1 MKRFLVLP
9 LLALPLA
16 GCPQTQTSS
25 GKTSATPDAS
35 ASAAPD
41 TGGPQPPG
49 KPRRGELPTLANA
62 LIPAG
67 EFVMGSEGSTKGGL
81 DIERPRAK
89 RQVAAF
95 TIDLCEVTNAAYA
108 KFLASPDCDEH
119 TFCHPEEPSGKNH
132 RPGPPSAQERAWGS
146 VPDPFADPARAQH
159 PVVGVD
165 WFDAYAFAS
174 WVGRR
179 LPSEDEWE
187 RAARGPGGRTWPWG
201 ETPVKE
207 GDTIRAAARFARPG
221 MTAPVGSLPAGD
233 SLEGVHDLAGNV
245 WEWTASPFVPYE
257 GAPQDTPSNPDHLVI
272 RGGGWTSAS
281 AFLLRSAM
289 RHDQPR
295 RYRSA
300 ALGFRTV
307 GAPDDRRGAQ

>member
-159 PVVGVD
+159 PV
-165 WFDAYAFAS
+165 
-174 WVGRR
+174 
-179 LPSEDEWE
+179 
-187 RAARGPGGRTWPWG
+187 TWP
-201 ETPVKE
+201 
-207 GDTIRAAARFARPG
+207 
-221 MTAPVGSLPAGD
+221 
-233 SLEGVHDLAGNV
+233 
-245 WEWTASPFVPYE
+245 
-257 GAPQDTPSNPDHLVI
+257 
-272 RGGGWTSAS
+272 
-281 AFLLRSAM
+281 
-289 RHDQPR
+289 
-295 RYRSA
+295 
-300 ALGFRTV
+300 
-307 GAPDDRRGAQ
+307 